1 MKKSAALLAIVVLM
15 VSLTTN
21 AQDKNWKTDNSDTS
35 KFSKTFY
42 NSRLINFHTVEV
54 CNKRTMELR
63 ISHRFGAINGG
74 PREAWGLDGGA
85 NIRIGLDYSLD
96 GRLMVG
102 IGRSSFQKM
111 YDGFAKYR
119 LVRQTKDGSTPVSVT
134 LFSSAYYIHLK
145 DPNKT
150 ANGFDKYEYSP
161 WSRYSFTHEIIV
173 ARKFNDKFSLQV
185 APFFIHY
192 NLVDKITDRND
203 VYGVASALRYKVAK
217 RFAITAEY
225 GLCLNN
231 YTRDTYYNSMG
242 IGFEI
247 ETGGHVFQVHFTN
260 STGITEN
267 QYLPFTNTK
276 WTNAGIRLG
285 FNLTRAFSL

>member
-1 MKKSAALLAIVVLM
+1 MKKNTSLLAIVI
-15 VSLTTN
+15 SLIAFTTK
-21 AQDKNWKTDNSDTS
+21 AQDNNWGTDNSDTS

-74 PREAWGLDGGA
+74 SFEAWGLDGGA

-102 IGRSSFQKM
+102 IGRSSYQKM
-111 YDGFAKYR
+111 VDGFMKYR
-119 LVRQTKDGSTPVSVT
+119 LLRQTKDGNTPLSIT
-134 LFSSAYYIHLK
+134 LFSSAYYINLK
-145 DPNKT
+145 DPNKAT
-150 ANGFDKYEYSP
+150 NGFDKYEDSP
-161 WSRYSFTHEIIV
+161 WSRYSFAHEIIF
-173 ARKFNDKFSLQV
+173 ARKFSDKFSLQV

-192 NLVDKITDRND
+192 NLADKITDLND
-203 VYGVASALRYKVAK
+203 VYGVTTAFRYKVAK
-217 RFAITAEY
+217 RFAITGEY
-225 GLCLNN
+225 GLCVND
-231 YTRDTYYNSMG
+231 YTRDNYYNSMG

-247 ETGGHVFQVHFTN
+247 ETGGHVFQMHFTN

-267 QYLPFTNTK
+267 QYLPFTTTK
-276 WTNAGIRLG
+276 WSNAGVRLG
-285 FNLTRAFSL
+285 FNLTRAFNL

>member
-1 MKKSAALLAIVVLM
+1 MKNTTTLIILLIAIVSV
-15 VSLTTN
+15 TTN
-21 AQDKNWKTDNSDTS
+21 AQDNNWKADNNDTS
-35 KFSKTFY
+35 RFSKTFY

-74 PREAWGLDGGA
+74 PFEAWGLDGGA

-102 IGRSSFQKM
+102 IGRSSYQKM
-111 YDGFAKYR
+111 YDGFLKYR
-119 LVRQTKDGSTPVSVT
+119 LLRQTKDGYTPLSIT
-134 LFSSAYYIHLK
+134 LFSSTYYINLK
-145 DPNKT
+145 DANKA

-161 WSRYSFTHEIIV
+161 WSRYSFAHEIIF
-173 ARKFNDKFSLQV
+173 ARKFSDKFTLQV

-192 NLVDKITDRND
+192 NLVDKITDLND
-203 VYGVASALRYKVAK
+203 VYGATAAFRYKVAK
-217 RFAITAEY
+217 RFAITGEY

-231 YTRDTYYNSMG
+231 YSRDQYYNSMG

-247 ETGGHVFQVHFTN
+247 ETGGHVFQMHFTN

-285 FNLTRAFSL
+285 FNLTRAFNL

>member
-1 MKKSAALLAIVVLM
+1 MKKTITLITLFFSF
-15 VSLTTN
+15 VSLIAN
-21 AQDKNWKTDNSDTS
+21 AQDTNWKSDNSDTS

-54 CNKRTMELR
+54 CDKRTLELR

-74 PREAWGLDGGA
+74 PFEAWGLDGGA
-85 NIRIGLDYSLD
+85 NIRLGLDYSLD

-102 IGRSSFQKM
+102 IGRSSYQKM
-111 YDGFAKYR
+111 VDGFVKYR
-119 LVRQTKDGSTPVSVT
+119 LLRQTKDGYTPLSIT
-134 LFSSAYYIHLK
+134 LFSSAYYINLK
-145 DPNKT
+145 DANKI
-150 ANGFDKYEYSP
+150 ANDFDKYEYSP
-161 WSRYSFTHEIIV
+161 WSRYSFAHEIIF
-173 ARKFNDKFSLQV
+173 ARKFSDKFSLQV

-192 NLVDKITDRND
+192 NLADKITDLND
-203 VYGVASALRYKVAK
+203 VYGVTTAFRYKFAK
-217 RFAITAEY
+217 RFAITGEY

-247 ETGGHVFQVHFTN
+247 ETGGHVFQMHFTN

>member
-1 MKKSAALLAIVVLM
+1 MKKTSTLIILFIAFVT
-15 VSLTTN
+15 LTTN
-21 AQDKNWKTDNSDTS
+21 AQEANWKTDTSDSS

-74 PREAWGLDGGA
+74 SFEAWGLDGGA

-102 IGRSSFQKM
+102 IGRSSYQKM
-111 YDGFAKYR
+111 VDGFLKYR
-119 LVRQTKDGSTPVSVT
+119 LLRQTKDGHSPLSIT
-134 LFSSAYYIHLK
+134 LFSSAYYINLK
-145 DPNKT
+145 DPNKI
-150 ANGFDKYEYSP
+150 ANGYDKYEYNP
-161 WSRYSFTHEIIV
+161 WSRYSFAHEIIF
-173 ARKFNDKFSLQV
+173 ARKFSDKFSLQI

-192 NLVDKITDRND
+192 NLADKITDLND
-203 VYGVASALRYKVAK
+203 VYGTTAAFRYKVAK
-217 RFAITAEY
+217 RFAITGEY

-285 FNLTRAFSL
+285 FNLTRAFNL

>member
-1 MKKSAALLAIVVLM
+1 MKKTTTLLAIFISLM
-15 VSLTTN
+15 AFTTN
-21 AQDKNWKTDNSDTS
+21 AQDNNWKKDNSDTS

-102 IGRSSFQKM
+102 IGRSSYQKM
-111 YDGFAKYR
+111 YDGFLKYR
-119 LVRQTKDGSTPVSVT
+119 LLRQTKDGYTPLSIT

-145 DPNKT
+145 DPNKA

-161 WSRYSFTHEIIV
+161 WSRYSFANEIIF
-173 ARKFNDKFSLQV
+173 ARKFSDKFSLQV

-192 NLVDKITDRND
+192 NLVDKITDLND
-203 VYGVASALRYKVAK
+203 VYGATAAFRYKVAK
-217 RFAITAEY
+217 RFAITGEY

-231 YTRDTYYNSMG
+231 YSRDKYYNSMG

-267 QYLPFTNTK
+267 QYLPFTNTR

>member
-1 MKKSAALLAIVVLM
+1 MKKTTTLITLFISFVA
-15 VSLTTN
+15 LTTN
-21 AQDKNWKTDNSDTS
+21 AQDNNWKTDNSDTS

-102 IGRSSFQKM
+102 IGRSSYQKM
-111 YDGFAKYR
+111 YDGFLKYR
-119 LVRQTKDGSTPVSVT
+119 LLRQTKDGYIPLSIT
-134 LFSSAYYIHLK
+134 LFSSAYYINLK
-145 DPNKT
+145 DPNKVAT
-150 ANGFDKYEYSP
+150 GFDKYEYSP
-161 WSRYSFTHEIIV
+161 WSRYSFAHEIIF
-173 ARKFNDKFSLQV
+173 ARKFSDKFSLQI

-192 NLVDKITDRND
+192 NLADKITDLND
-203 VYGVASALRYKVAK
+203 VYGVTTAFRYKVAK
-217 RFAITAEY
+217 RFAITGEY
-225 GLCLNN
+225 GACLNN
-231 YTRDTYYNSMG
+231 YSRDTYYNSMG

-267 QYLPFTNTK
+267 QYLPFTTTK

>member
-1 MKKSAALLAIVVLM
+1 MKKTIILIALFFSF
-15 VSLTTN
+15 VSLTAN
-21 AQDKNWKTDNSDTS
+21 AQDTNWKSDNSDTS

-54 CNKRTMELR
+54 CNKRTLELR

-74 PREAWGLDGGA
+74 SFEAWGLDGGA
-85 NIRIGLDYSLD
+85 NIRLGLDYSID

-102 IGRSSFQKM
+102 IGRSSYQKM
-111 YDGFAKYR
+111 VDGFLKYR
-119 LVRQTKDGSTPVSVT
+119 LLRQTKNNQTPLSIT
-134 LFSSAYYIHLK
+134 LFSSIYYINLK
-145 DPNKT
+145 DANKV
-150 ANGFDKYEYSP
+150 ANGYDKYEYSP
-161 WSRYSFTHEIIV
+161 WSRYSFAHEIII
-173 ARKFNDKFSLQV
+173 ARKFSDKFSLQV

-192 NLVDKITDRND
+192 NLADKITDLND
-203 VYGVASALRYKVAK
+203 VYGATAAFRYKFAK
-217 RFAITAEY
+217 RFAITGEY
-225 GLCLNN
+225 GLCVNH
-231 YTRDTYYNSMG
+231 YSRDTYYNSMG

-247 ETGGHVFQVHFTN
+247 ETGGHVFQMHFTN

-285 FNLTRAFSL
+285 FNLTRAFRL